1 MKSDKRVDSFP
12 EKRSLH
18 RQKAGIQ
25 LRAFPCALLFAWLAA
40 SLSGCGLSATPTAGP
55 ATSSPLPTSVGFTI
69 TSPEF
74 ASGKPVPRQYTCDG
88 GDRSPP
94 LRWDEPPTGTQT
106 FALIVD
112 DPDAPG
118 GTWVHWVLYN
128 LPVSTRSLPEAVAQ
142 DPNGPD
148 GSRQGRNSFGRS
160 GYGGPCPPGGS
171 THHYFFRLYALDIE
185 ANPPAEA
192 TAGQLQSAMNGHI
205 VAYSELVGTYTK

>member
-1 MKSDKRVDSFP
+1 MKLATATDLLN
-12 EKRSLH
+12 EKPSGCRINTGFQV
-18 RQKAGIQ
+18 RAG
-25 LRAFPCALLFAWLAA
+25 ACALLVACLVTG
-40 SLSGCGLSATPTAGP
+40 LSGCGAGATPTAGP
-55 ATSSPLPTSVGFTI
+55 ASSSPLPTNSNFTI

-74 ASGKPVPRQYTCDG
+74 ASGKPVPRKYTCDG
-88 GDRSPP
+88 GDSSPP
-94 LRWDEPPTGTQT
+94 LRWGEPPAGTRSL
-106 FALIVD
+106 ALIVD

-128 LPVSTRSLPEAVAQ
+128 LPVTTRSLPEAVAQ

-171 THHYFFRLYALDIE
+171 THHYFFRLYALDTE

-192 TAGQLQSAMNGHI
+192 TADQLQSAMDKHI
-205 VAYSELVGTYTK
+205 LAYAELVGTYSK